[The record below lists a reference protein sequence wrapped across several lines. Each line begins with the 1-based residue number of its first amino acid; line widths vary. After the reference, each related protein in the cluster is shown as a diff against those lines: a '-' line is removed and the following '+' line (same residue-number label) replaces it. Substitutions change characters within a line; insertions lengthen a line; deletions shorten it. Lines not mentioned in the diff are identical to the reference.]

1 MPNRPH
7 ARRQVTQRHSPRY
20 YSEQCGGPQ
29 ISGKDAQSVVQNLM
43 GRLSGPALS
52 AVRIIV
58 SFLLICHGA
67 AKLFGAFG
75 GVDDYGAAAPVGSW
89 PTWWAG
95 VIELGAGGLVLLG
108 LLTRIAAL
116 LCSGAMAF
124 AYFTVHQP
132 QALLPLQNS
141 GELAA
146 LFCWVFLLI
155 AVLGPGPFA
164 LDRMLQRVRWEQQLA

>member
-1 MPNRPH
+1 M
-7 ARRQVTQRHSPRY
+7 
-20 YSEQCGGPQ
+20 
-29 ISGKDAQSVVQNLM
+29 QNSM
-43 GRLSGPALS
+43 ERLSGPTLS
-52 AVRIIV
+52 AVRIVV

-75 GVDDYGAAAPVGSW
+75 GVDDHGAVAPIGSW

-95 VIELGAGGLVLLG
+95 VIELGGGGLVLLG
-108 LLTRIAAL
+108 LLTRVAAL

-132 QALLPLQNS
+132 QALLPLQNG
-141 GELAA
+141 GEPAA
-146 LFCWVFLLI
+146 LFCWIFLLI

-164 LDRMLQRVRWEQQLA
+164 LDTMLGRIRREQQLAE

>member
-1 MPNRPH
+1 
-7 ARRQVTQRHSPRY
+7 
-20 YSEQCGGPQ
+20 
-29 ISGKDAQSVVQNLM
+29 
-43 GRLSGPALS
+43 
-52 AVRIIV
+52 
-58 SFLLICHGA
+58 
-67 AKLFGAFG
+67 
-75 GVDDYGAAAPVGSW
+75 
-89 PTWWAG
+89 
-95 VIELGAGGLVLLG
+95 
-108 LLTRIAAL
+108 
-116 LCSGAMAF
+116 MAF